1 MFPLRTFVGY
11 KHLIPSILEQSVV
24 NPNIDY
30 NRCLQRCLILAS
42 EDGHKIIANRM
53 MGDATVYNKWWK
65 QPNKYKMFK
74 MTIHEIE
81 EAMDIC
87 DNHPFDQTE
96 EKISRLEELL
106 NVPIIVFEV
115 SLLPEYDDN
124 SKDKNGYFAS
134 SQIYSHHKST
144 NLLSLCILN
153 DTRFMV
159 SRDSDIIP

>member
-1 MFPLRTFVGY
+1 MDFRAF
-11 KHLIPSILEQSVV
+11 HVV
-24 NPNIDY
+24 AIEVARQAMAEMVENGGKWIS
-30 NRCLQRCLILAS
+30 A
-42 EDGHKIIANRM
+42 G
-53 MGDATVYNKWWK
+53 KWWK
-65 QPNKYKMFK
+65 MDFRAFPV
-74 MTIHEIE
+74 IPLLL
-81 EAMDIC
+81 MDIC